1 MKLKKGWILYL
12 LVWSLNSCKWMAECY
27 PEFTG
32 QVLSNTSKTPVQGAT
47 VLLMNQNISVKTDEN
62 GFFKISGSGCSDANI
77 KISKNNYTPF
87 EITLSSSSNHKAYKV
102 KSESISVDYDNP
114 VSSLDGSV
122 VTGTWIDQNSES
134 FVVSSH
140 SIVYYLDSLKKVT
153 DEMIDHQ
160 IEYKL
165 RDSVNRR

>member
-1 MKLKKGWILYL
+1 MNEIVARYEIKERMDF
-12 LVWSLNSCKWMAECY
+12 VFVNWSLNSCKWMAECY

-77 KISKNNYTPF
+77 KISKNNYKPF

-102 KSESISVDYDNP
+102 KSESISVDYDN
-114 VSSLDGSV
+114 LFLHWMG
-122 VTGTWIDQNSES
+122 Q
-134 FVVSSH
+134 
-140 SIVYYLDSLKKVT
+140 L
-153 DEMIDHQ
+153 
-160 IEYKL
+160 
-165 RDSVNRR
+165 

>member
-1 MKLKKGWILYL
+1 MKVKKAGFLYL

-32 QVLSNTSKTPVQGAT
+32 QVLSNPSKTPVEGAT
-47 VLLMNQNISVKTDEN
+47 VLLMNQNISVRTDEN

-77 KISKNNYTPF
+77 KISKNNYKPF

-114 VSSLDGSV
+114 CFFTGWVSCNGNMDRSKQREFCCV
-122 VTGTWIDQNSES
+122 
-134 FVVSSH
+134 FA
-140 SIVYYLDSLKKVT
+140 
-153 DEMIDHQ
+153 
-160 IEYKL
+160 
-165 RDSVNRR
+165 